1 MLMMLRL
8 SGYTIFNC
16 NKVRLGGQQSNI
28 GLTIGMIR
36 LSGYTIFNCIGVGL
50 GGRLSNIEIDEG
62 NASAQMVYN
71 IQW

>member
-1 MLMMLRL
+1 MMLRL

-16 NKVRLGGQQSNI
+16 NKVGLGRQQSNT
-28 GLTIGMIR
+28 GLIIGMIR

-50 GGRLSNIEIDEG
+50 GGWLSNIEIDEG
-62 NASAQMVYN
+62 IASAQTVYN